1 MITGTLHLFTESDL
15 DRLHAAVLK
24 VLEQTGIKV
33 CSDTFLD
40 ALAKSGANVDKTAR
54 VAKFQPRMVED
65 LIAER
70 CQQPWLPDRER
81 GEPER
86 EYKVGLS
93 GVIAPFYYDY
103 DNRVRRPATRQDLL
117 DTIHWADTDLSPD
130 RSVDMAVTTSDVD
143 QRMEPIEAYALLLE
157 HTSRPGRGYSTSA
170 DQIPFLLD
178 LATVYYGHPVFPRGP
193 DFMTSP
199 LTFSDLLAEY
209 LLTAIRFGE
218 RYFGLGVMPICGGNA
233 PMTIAGNIVLS
244 IAEGLGAALVI
255 KSLAPDA
262 TFYVAPC
269 NGIIDMRKGTASFN
283 APEALLADLGVC
295 ELFNRRY
302 GGGANVAAQVDYVDG
317 ALPGIQVAYE
327 RTYRAMAIAAFVG
340 EYFNLGGQGTL
351 DAGQVFSPVQFILER
366 DMAEGLWRFGQGIE
380 VSDETIGLEVI
391 QSVGFGKGKT
401 YLETGNTLRHFRET
415 WFPRFLY
422 RGAYGDDTVEHN
434 RDRQML
440 DAANQWYKD
449 AIARYAGPPAVDETK
464 LKEMHK
470 IVEQARKKL
479 LI

>member
-1 MITGTLHLFTESDL
+1 
-15 DRLHAAVLK
+15 
-24 VLEQTGIKV
+24 
-33 CSDTFLD
+33 
-40 ALAKSGANVDKTAR
+40 
-54 VAKFQPRMVED
+54 MVED

-70 CQQPWLPDRER
+70 CRQPWLPDRER
-81 GEPER
+81 SEPER

-93 GVIAPFYYDY
+93 GVIAPFFYDY
-103 DNRVRRPATRQDLL
+103 EHRVRRPATRQDLL
-117 DTIHWADTDLSPD
+117 EIIHWADVDLSPD
-130 RSVDMAVTTSDVD
+130 RCVDLAVTMLDID
-143 QRMEPIEAYALLLE
+143 QRVQPIEAYSLLLQ
-157 HTSRPGRGYSTSA
+157 HTGRPGKAYSTSA
-170 DQIPFLLD
+170 GQIPFLVD
-178 LATVYYGHPVFPRGP
+178 LATAFYGHPVFPRGP

-209 LLTAIRFGE
+209 FLAAIRFGE
-218 RYFGLGVMPICGGNA
+218 RHFGLGVMPICGGNA
-233 PMTIAGNIVLS
+233 PMTIAGNIV
-244 IAEGLGAALVI
+244 IAMAEGLGAALVI

-262 TFYVAPC
+262 TFYIAPC

-317 ALPGIQVAYE
+317 ALPGIQVGYE

-340 EYFNLGGQGTL
+340 EYFILGGQGTL
-351 DAGQVFSPVQFILER
+351 D

-391 QSVGFGKGKT
+391 QAVGIGEGKS
-401 YLETGNTLRHFRET
+401 YLETKHTLRHFRET

-422 RGAYGDDTVEHN
+422 RGVYGDDVIEHS
-434 RDRQML
+434 RDQQML
-440 DAANQWYKD
+440 EAANQRYKD
-449 AIARYAGPPAVDETK
+449 AIARYTLPAVDETK
-464 LKEMHK
+464 LKEIKK
-470 IVEQARKKL
+470 IVKRARQSL